1 MQAYEIALGLEY
13 LHSRNIIHRDLKSP
27 NVLLDEGDTIK
38 LADFNLSKYIDTSS
52 PMLSSSVAGNM
63 NPRWLA
69 PELLVDGG
77 MASTSCD
84 IFSLGVIMWEILTG
98 EVPWPG
104 KSLHDLRQLAQTGTL
119 QLPVLPKHHDSAPAN
134 YIKIMLQCM
143 DQEPKRRPT
152 FHAVCELIEKSKVH
166 WAAEFLPG

>member
-1 MQAYEIALGLEY
+1 MALGKFMQAYEIALGLEY

-84 IFSLGVIMWEILTG
+84 IFSLGVIMWEILTFNIPWSGVSSYTIQDKVKSG
-98 EVPWPG
+98 E
-104 KSLHDLRQLAQTGTL
+104 R
-119 QLPVLPKHHDSAPAN
+119 LPYTYDATIWQRGIYDVYVGLMNQCWSADP
-134 YIKIMLQCM
+134 L
-143 DQEPKRRPT
+143 RRPT
-152 FHAVCELIEKSKVH
+152 ARAVVLTLKDIM
-166 WAAEFLPG
+166 

>member
-27 NVLLDEGDTIK
+27 NVLIDGNNTIK

-69 PELLVDGG
+69 PELLIDGG
-77 MASTSCD
+77 MASTSSD
-84 IFSLGVIMWEILTG
+84 IFSLGVIMWEILSFKIPWEGTSPWTIGDKVKRG
-98 EVPWPG
+98 E
-104 KSLHDLRQLAQTGTL
+104 R
-119 QLPVLPKHHDSAPAN
+119 LPYTYDASICQRASYDSYVALMNRCWSADP
-134 YIKIMLQCM
+134 LS
-143 DQEPKRRPT
+143 RPT
-152 FHAVCELIEKSKVH
+152 
-166 WAAEFLPG
+166 AENVALALKTIM